1 MEFTINKGNKTAL
14 LFGASG
20 LIGGFCLRLLVES
33 PVYEKVICFGR
44 KELSIQHEKL
54 SQHIINFDELYAYE
68 ELIKGDDLFY
78 CIGTTIKK
86 AGSKAA
92 FRKVDL
98 EYPLEIAVAASL
110 NDVGQLI
117 LVSAVGAD
125 SNSLIF
131 YNHIKG
137 ELEKRIKRL
146 NFWSIHIMQPAI
158 LLGERKENRPLER
171 VGMIVSQG
179 LNSVIGN
186 LLGKYKPVNA
196 EDVAKA
202 MIIAAQNL
210 KKGIHIYPS
219 DSIVQIG
226 SGEKKLIR

>member
-20 LIGGFCLRLLVES
+20 LVGGFCLHLLLES
-33 PVYEKVICFGR
+33 PVYDKVICFGR
-44 KELSIQHEKL
+44 KELPIQHEKL
-54 SQHIINFDELYAYE
+54 VQHIINFDELFAHE

-86 AGSKAA
+86 AGSKTA
-92 FRKVDL
+92 FRKIDL

-117 LVSAVGAD
+117 LVSSVGAEA
-125 SNSLIF
+125 SSLIL

-137 ELEKRIKRL
+137 ELEKRIKQL
-146 NFWSIHIMQPAI
+146 KFWSIHIMQPSI
-158 LLGERKENRPLER
+158 LLGERKESRPLER
-171 VGMIVSQG
+171 IGMIVGQG
-179 LNSVIGN
+179 LDKVIGN
-186 LLGKYKPVNA
+186 FLGKYKPVNA

-202 MIIAAQNL
+202 MIAAAQNL
-210 KKGIHIYPS
+210 KEGIHIYPS
-219 DSIVQIG
+219 DSIVQLG
-226 SGEKKLIR
+226 SGERKLIR